1 MLTSARTQFVK
12 NYAISS
18 LSTTFMNHLSAKL
31 KLSSTINYCDCL
43 NGALYDFLIR
53 TRAFPRYTLL
63 FFSPLFSFPLAQCAN
78 HFKVS
83 ASPSGNA
90 LVFDCHPCPG
100 CGEFEPSL
108 SGVEHLNRKCNV
120 FLAEYNSYFTMEVFK
135 GR

>member
-18 LSTTFMNHLSAKL
+18 LLTTFMNHWSAKL

-63 FFSPLFSFPLAQCAN
+63 FFSPLFFLFPWR
-78 HFKVS
+78 
-83 ASPSGNA
+83 NA
-90 LVFDCHPCPG
+90 LIISRFRHPPREMHG
-100 CGEFEPSL
+100 YL
-108 SGVEHLNRKCNV
+108 TVTHARGVGNLNLPC
-120 FLAEYNSYFTMEVFK
+120 LGWSI
-135 GR
+135 